1 MYVDHAATTAV
12 RPQVLAAMLPY
23 FAEQWGNPS
32 SLYAPGRRAAQAV
45 ARARETVA
53 DVFDCAREEIVFT
66 GSGSEGAN
74 LAIKGVAEA
83 AALGGKRH
91 LITSSVEHHAVLDT
105 CRWLARFGGFE
116 VTEVEV
122 DQHGR
127 VDLEHLERTITDQTA
142 LVSVMYANNE
152 VGTIQPIRDVV
163 RIAHARGV
171 PVHTDAVQAA
181 GHLSLD
187 VEDLGVDLMSIAAH
201 KFYGPKGV
209 GALYVRRGTRL
220 VPQTQGG
227 GQERGRRSGTE
238 NVAGIVGMAEALA
251 LAQDERATLGPRLR
265 ALSARLLA
273 ELPERVP
280 GCRVTGHPS
289 DRLPGHASFV
299 FEGVEIASVL
309 LGLDERDVWASS
321 GSACTSA
328 SSEPSHVL
336 LAMGVSREWVF
347 GALRLT
353 FGIDNAAED
362 VGALLQTI
370 PPLVVGARTRALA
383 PV

>member
-32 SLYAPGRRAAQAV
+32 SLYAAGRRAAQAV

-116 VTEVEV
+116 VTEIEV

-127 VDLEHLERTITDQTA
+127 VDLEQLERSITDQTA

-362 VGALLQTI
+362 VDALLQTI

-383 PV
+383 AV

>member
-32 SLYAPGRRAAQAV
+32 SLYAGGRRAAQAV

-116 VTEVEV
+116 VTEIEV
-122 DQHGR
+122 DRHGR
-127 VDLEHLERTITDQTA
+127 VDLDHLERSITDQTA

-265 ALSARLLA
+265 AVSARLLA
-273 ELPERVP
+273 ELPERAP

-362 VGALLQTI
+362 VDTLLQTI

-383 PV
+383 AV